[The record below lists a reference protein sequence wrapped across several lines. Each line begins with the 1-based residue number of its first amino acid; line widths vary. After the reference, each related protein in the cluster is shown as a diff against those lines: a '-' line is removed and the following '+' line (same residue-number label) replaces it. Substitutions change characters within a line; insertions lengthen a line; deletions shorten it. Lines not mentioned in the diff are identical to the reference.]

1 MRNCNAPHAPPHRP
15 RRVCREERPLLPDG
29 EGGVQLREVCRP
41 ELGRPEDPL
50 GKCSELED
58 INWSVV
64 GTTGS
69 TAIRWVC
76 YAANSGA
83 SSKAY
88 PVREIAKQCQPI
100 ITPPDAGATVEVVID
115 GETVAGD
122 YHAGD
127 LPPSENDYS
136 IALRIRYGDFI
147 LSTAGDLDGENSVS
161 DYGYKYNNIETPV
174 RKIVGVVDVYHAN
187 HHGSSHSSNKDFV
200 NTLHP
205 TVSLISCGKGNR
217 YGHPTDQELGHM
229 SAWSSKIF
237 ITQDCNP
244 GVTKLDPT
252 KQIVND
258 DILVYHPND
267 VKNFYVS
274 NMSGT
279 FKKDNPTLG

>member
-1 MRNCNAPHAPPHRP
+1 MSTGTRAS
-15 RRVCREERPLLPDG
+15 RRHP
-29 EGGVQLREVCRP
+29 
-41 ELGRPEDPL
+41 

-76 YAANSGA
+76 YAVNSGA

-100 ITPPDAGATVEVVID
+100 ITPPDAGATVEVVIAEARGVVID

-122 YHAGD
+122 YHVGN

-136 IALRIRYGDFI
+136 IALRIRYGDFVD
-147 LSTAGDLDGENSVS
+147 STAGDLDRENSVL

-174 RKIVGVVDVYHAN
+174 LKIVGVVDVYHAN
-187 HHGSSHSSNKDFV
+187 HHGSSHSSNKDYV
-200 NTLHP
+200 DTLQQR
-205 TVSLISCGKGNR
+205 SLISCGKGNR
-217 YGHPTDQELGHM
+217 YGNPTDQALGNM
-229 SAWSSKIF
+229 SAWLSKIF

-244 GVTKLDPT
+244 SVTKLYP
-252 KQIVND
+252 KAQIVND
-258 DILVYHPND
+258 DIFVYHPFD
-267 VKNFYVS
+267 MKNFYVS
-274 NMSGT
+274 NMTGT
-279 FKKDNPTLG
+279 FMKKYSDKAKLARAACQ